1 MMTPQPD
8 FIDVKLSRTTL
19 DRALIRSGI
28 FQALSRAAAKFHGT
42 LLDVGCGQSPY
53 KSLLLGPESR
63 VTRYLGLDLRSGAYA
78 AKFGPFD
85 LEWDGSVIPLNDR
98 SVDCAIAT
106 EVLEQCPAPE
116 AVLGE
121 IARVLKPG
129 GIFFFTVPFLWPIHD
144 PPHDQYRFTHFALE
158 RQLRGAG
165 FVDIE
170 LRATGGWDASLAQM
184 IGLWVRRRP
193 MGRVRR
199 RVLSS
204 MATPLVR
211 MLASMDRPPPLNKE
225 PGNTL
230 MITGISGTAVLAS
243 VNGVTGP

>member
-1 MMTPQPD
+1 MTTLQRD
-8 FIDVKLSRTTL
+8 FLDVKLSRTTL
-19 DRALIRSGI
+19 DRALIRHGI
-28 FQALSRAAAKFHGT
+28 FQALTRAASKFHGT

-63 VTRYLGLDLRSGAYA
+63 VTRYLGLDLVDGAYA

-85 LEWDGSVIPLNDR
+85 LEWDGSVIPLADR
-98 SVDCAIAT
+98 SVDCAMAT

-144 PPHDQYRFTHFALE
+144 PPYDQYRFTHFALQ
-158 RQLRGAG
+158 RQLRAAG

-170 LRATGGWDASLAQM
+170 LQAHGGWDASLAQM
-184 IGLWVRRRP
+184 IGLRVRRRP
-193 MGRVRR
+193 MGRVQRR
-199 RVLSS
+199 LLST
-204 MATPLVR
+204 MATPIVR
-211 MLASMDRPPPLNKE
+211 ALARRDRPPPLTHDI
-225 PGNTL
+225 GNTL
-230 MITGISGTAVLAS
+230 MVTGISGTAGRAS
-243 VNGVTGP
+243 